1 MCEYCWG
8 PMKDG
13 GLAWCDA
20 CGLVRYCGEVCKG
33 KGWPEHKIECT
44 FIGQEGAGGRVL
56 NDQLRL
62 VARLWIKIRTEGE
75 MITEHQGCLSNSW
88 ASLQDKAENL
98 VDRKGDLLLAQYQLL
113 GAVMKKMDMPDM
125 KTFVSIYGKMIIN
138 SFALRTDTR

>member
-1 MCEYCWG
+1 MCENCWQ
-8 PMKDG
+8 PMENG

-33 KGWPEHKIECT
+33 KGWEEHKIECT

-62 VARLWIKIRTEGE
+62 VARIWVKIRREGS
-75 MITEHQGCLSNSW
+75 MIIEEQGDLMVH
-88 ASLQDKAENL
+88 AEELMDKNEE
-98 VDRKGDLLLAQYQLL
+98 LLLAQYCLL
-113 GAVMKKMDMPDM
+113 RAVMKKEDMPDM

-138 SFALRTDTR
+138 SFSLRTDTRFYRL